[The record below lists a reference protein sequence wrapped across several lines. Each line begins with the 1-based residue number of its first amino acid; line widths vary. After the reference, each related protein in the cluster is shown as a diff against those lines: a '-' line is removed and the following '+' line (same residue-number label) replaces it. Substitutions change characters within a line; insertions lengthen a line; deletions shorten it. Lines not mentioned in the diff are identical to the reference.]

1 MKIQFWGAVRTVTG
15 SRHLVMTENRK
26 ILLDCGLFQGHRQ
39 EANEKNQNFHFDP
52 AEISSMILSHAHID
66 HSGNIPHL
74 VRSGFQGNI
83 HATSATLDLC
93 SVMLRDSAHIQEKDA
108 EYVNKKHARKGL
120 PLVEPLYTTEDAR
133 QSLNSFVGYGYNRW
147 FFVANGVKAIFREA
161 GHILGSAQVLLEV
174 NENGRQTR
182 LLFTGD
188 LGRKHIPILR
198 DPFQV
203 EEIDYLIIESTYG
216 GRYHAPVTEVK
227 NELAAVVSRTVARGG
242 KIIVPAFSVGRTQE
256 LVYYLHELFNEKKI
270 PEIPIFVDSPL
281 SVNVT
286 EVFRLHPECYDAETE
301 DLFLRH
307 NEDPFG
313 FERLQYIRK
322 VEESKQLNNHKGS
335 CIIISASG
343 MCEAGRILHHLK
355 NNIENPANTILIV
368 GYMAQNTLG
377 RKLVE
382 RWKKVKIFGEQYD
395 LRSEVIVMNAF
406 SAHADRRELL
416 DYISHLNLTRLKGI
430 YLVHGE
436 EDQIE
441 ALKDGIQE
449 LGYQRVYIPVEGEIY
464 DLT

>member
-1 MKIQFWGAVRTVTG
+1 
-15 SRHLVMTENRK
+15 
-26 ILLDCGLFQGHRQ
+26 
-39 EANEKNQNFHFDP
+39 
-52 AEISSMILSHAHID
+52 
-66 HSGNIPHL
+66 
-74 VRSGFQGNI
+74 
-83 HATSATLDLC
+83 
-93 SVMLRDSAHIQEKDA
+93 
-108 EYVNKKHARKGL
+108 
-120 PLVEPLYTTEDAR
+120 
-133 QSLNSFVGYGYNRW
+133 
-147 FFVANGVKAIFREA
+147 
-161 GHILGSAQVLLEV
+161 

-188 LGRKHIPILR
+188 LGRKHLPILR

-395 LRSEVIVMNAF
+395 WRREVVVMNAF